1 MSERE
6 GAVSHAEH
14 AGAARAGVDNITKSL
29 AVEWAAHGVRVNSVA
44 PGSSIY
50 SPTAE
55 DNYGEDLD
63 PFELARPGIPA
74 KRLGNTREVSG
85 VSLLLSMSRLLP
97 LSSLCSV
104 MTILTLPDQERPGR
118 GWKT

>member
-1 MSERE
+1 MRKEMVSER
-6 GAVSHAEH
+6 EH

-29 AVEWAAHGVRVNSVA
+29 AVEWASDGVRINSVA

-55 DNYGEDLD
+55 DNYGDDLD
-63 PFELARPGIPA
+63 PFSLSRPGIPA

-85 VSLLLSMSRLLP
+85 EPQLLHVPPAPVSCLL
-97 LSSLCSV
+97 V
-104 MTILTLPDQERPGR
+104 MT
-118 GWKT
+118 